1 MPVILINMLP
11 GRNDKTKKT
20 LLKNVTAAVTSTLDV
35 KPEAVRVIIH
45 EIPFAHYGIAGLPAD
60 EYRNR
65 KVSENKKN
73 VRKIPVK

>member
-11 GRNDKTKKT
+11 GRSAKIKKA
-20 LLKNVTAAVTSTLDV
+20 LLKNVTNAVTATLDA

-60 EYRNR
+60 EYRKRQALANP
-65 KVSENKKN
+65 KN
-73 VRKIPVK
+73 VKKIKAK

>member
-1 MPVILINMLP
+1 MPIVLINMLP
-11 GRNDKTKKT
+11 GRNGKTKKN

-35 KPEAVRVIIH
+35 KPEVVRVIIH

-65 KVSENKKN
+65 KARKSIKN
-73 VRKIPVK
+73 AIKIPTK